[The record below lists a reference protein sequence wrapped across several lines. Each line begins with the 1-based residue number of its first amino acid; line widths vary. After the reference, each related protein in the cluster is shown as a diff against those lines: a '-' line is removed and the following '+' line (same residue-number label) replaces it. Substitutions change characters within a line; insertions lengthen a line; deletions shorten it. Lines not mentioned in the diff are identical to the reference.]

1 MGVAASYDNAERY
14 GAGLRQLDAYA
25 QQQIGLVPTA
35 RRRVLTSH
43 DAFSYFGA
51 AYGVTSLSPVDL
63 STEGEALARGVAAMV
78 RQFKAGRVRTH
89 YFQDNSTS

>member
-63 STEGEALARGVAAMV
+63 STEGEALARGSCGHGPPVQGGEGADPLLP
-78 RQFKAGRVRTH
+78 G
-89 YFQDNSTS
+89 